1 MSEGINPQVLSIIL
15 FIFFGLTIT
24 IFSYEIKKIFRIPV
38 SVGILIL
45 GFLLRIIGP
54 YIGMLSDVVTLVQ
67 GIDEEVVNLVF
78 FPILILEASFN
89 VNWYTIKKQF
99 LQIIILTTSVV
110 IVNTI
115 LTACVLK
122 YIFAYHFQW
131 GELLL
136 LGVVLSAT
144 DHSVVNYLLK
154 EIYASDQLEAL
165 IGGEIML
172 NEATSLVLFNII
184 WNLDGSSNGAAD
196 YFSFVSR
203 LTFGGLAVGIVTAV
217 VMSFFVKRM
226 LNDFVQ
232 ETNTSIVIAYLL
244 YYGCTSA
251 KFSGALAVVTYGL
264 YMSAYGKT
272 IISPDVDEKLKAI
285 LEILSRNVAS
295 LVFLIAGILFCN
307 SALYQTNYLKTF
319 DYWCLIVLFPTTYI
333 IRAITLLIHYPLL
346 KFSGYGLTWNE
357 FIVLVFAGIK
367 GVMSTC
373 LVLLAI
379 NKDVISEEFKP
390 LYVYLGIGTSGLT
403 IIFGSLFFKFAVKFL
418 GFEEI
423 SDVQE
428 SMLLGV
434 TSALIEESEKKIE
447 ELHSN
452 KEMGLIDWTTVL
464 NYAGPTFF
472 VRSVLATSKK
482 GLELLDKNLQ
492 KSSKELLSILSKEF
506 TITKLALKIE
516 MRRRYL
522 NTLRGIYL
530 QEFEKGMCH
539 GETSLVLIDS
549 CNICLDS
556 EKEQMNDWIHVKK
569 LVYKEKYLKVQT
581 FLSKWPVIGKFFRKS
596 LYKNIILAYDAAHNF
611 IRCHSETEELI
622 DKMEIDIDK
631 NIFNEIIKEADKQVK
646 ICEEFLRTYLIDCY
660 PEILAEVQTKRSCK
674 ALLYF
679 QRNMTDKIFEQGL
692 IKEVEYDT
700 LKQVI
705 DSAIRTV
712 TFQGLPSIPILRDIL
727 RFRFSG
733 AEAEEIN
740 ALISKISE
748 IQFNPETEIFKENEP
763 ADGAY
768 FIIRGRVNEYSSWVD
783 QELIIGNIVGVQHLL
798 PEFSNKNTSTAKT
811 LTFTILAHLPKD
823 VIEIEGLLSEIYKE
837 TAEEMILL
845 NREKFDL
852 VEANEKHILRIAGA
866 SSIYQYRKGKKVV
879 FPNGGLVF
887 RGQAFEKQKGF
898 LIKPSEKTKEIVEDC
913 IVLSFPNDFKYSFDI
928 NKSLSSCFQAFCVRN
943 SSTKYEENSLPPEDP
958 KYDESQPE
966 DSTVLL
972 NQRDEKTRK
981 VTFKRNTVLPTG
993 I

>member
-1 MSEGINPQVLSIIL
+1 MGEVSTEALSTVL
-15 FIFFGLTIT
+15 FVFFGLTMMIL
-24 IFSYEIKKIFRIPV
+24 SYELKKLIHIPV
-38 SVGILIL
+38 PTIVFLI
-45 GFLLRIIGP
+45 GFLLRIVGP
-54 YIGMLSDVVTLVQ
+54 YIGLLSNMVTLVQ

-78 FPILILEASFN
+78 FPILIFDASFN
-89 VNWYTIKKQF
+89 VSWYTIKKEF
-99 LQIIILTTSVV
+99 LQILILATSVLV
-110 IVNTI
+110 INTI
-115 LTACVLK
+115 LTACALK
-122 YIFAYHFQW
+122 YIFRYSFQW
-131 GELLL
+131 VELLL

-144 DHSVVNYLLK
+144 DHFVINFLLK
-154 EIYASDQLEAL
+154 EIYASDQLETL
-165 IGGEIML
+165 IGGETML
-172 NEATSLVLFNII
+172 NEASVLVLFTIV
-184 WNLDGSSNGAAD
+184 WNLNGSASGIANCIAL
-196 YFSFVSR
+196 FSR
-203 LTFGGLAVGIVTAV
+203 LAFGGLVLGIVTAV
-217 VMSFFVKRM
+217 VMGFFVKRM

-251 KFSGALAVVTYGL
+251 KFSGALAVVSYGL

-272 IISPDVDEKLKAI
+272 IISPDVDEKLKSI
-285 LEILSRNVAS
+285 IEIASRNVAS
-295 LVFLIAGILFCN
+295 LVFLIAGIIFCN
-307 SALYQTNYLKTF
+307 SALYQTSSLTTF
-319 DYWCLIVLFPTTYI
+319 DFLCLIVLFPTTYI

-403 IIFGSLFFKFAVKFL
+403 IIFGSLFFKFAIKFL

-434 TSALIEESEKKIE
+434 TSALIKEFEKKTE
-447 ELHSN
+447 EIHSN
-452 KEMGLIDWTTVL
+452 KEMGLIDWETVSQ
-464 NYAGPTFF
+464 YAEPTIIIKSIFK
-472 VRSVLATSKK
+472 TSKR
-482 GLELLDKNLQ
+482 GLDILDKNLQ
-492 KSSKELLSILSKEF
+492 KNAKELLHILSKEF
-506 TITKLALKIE
+506 IITKLALKIE

-522 NTLRGIYL
+522 STLRGIYL
-530 QEFEKGMCH
+530 QEFEEGMCH
-539 GETSLVLIDS
+539 GDTSLVLIDS

-556 EKEQMNDWIHVKK
+556 EKEEMNDWIHVKK

-692 IKEVEYDT
+692 IKELEYDT
-700 LKQVI
+700 LKQAI
-705 DSAIRTV
+705 ESAIRTV

-727 RFRFSG
+727 SNRFAG
-733 AEAEEIN
+733 ADRAEISV
-740 ALISKISE
+740 LISKIVE
-748 IQFNPETEIFKENEP
+748 KKFNPDTEIFKENEP

-798 PEFSNKNTSTAKT
+798 PEFSNKNTSTAKA

-823 VIEIEGLLSEIYKE
+823 VIEIEGLLSDIYKE

-943 SSTKYEENSLPPEDP
+943 STSECQRENFLLEEMNETQ
-958 KYDESQPE
+958 KE

-972 NQRDEKTRK
+972 TSTDEKVKRL
-981 VTFKRNTVLPTG
+981 TFKRNTIVPVPN
-993 I
+993 